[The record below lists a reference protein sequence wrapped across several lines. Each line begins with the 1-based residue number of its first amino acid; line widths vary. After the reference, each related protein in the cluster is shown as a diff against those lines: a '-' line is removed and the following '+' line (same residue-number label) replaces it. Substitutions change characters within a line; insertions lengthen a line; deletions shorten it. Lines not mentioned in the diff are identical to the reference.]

1 MIDLKKYKVEKNK
14 PLVGLEDLSL
24 KASTEGIVLL
34 KNDNNLL
41 PLKDK
46 EISVFGRIQFDYYKS
61 GTGSGGLVN
70 VLDVPSITECLL
82 ENPLITLNKDVLDYY
97 EEWVTENPY
106 NAGNGQWASEPW
118 CQTEM
123 TLPEDLVKNSTKS
136 SDTAVVVIGRTAGE
150 DRDNYMG
157 KGSYLLSDEEEAML
171 SIVSKYYKKIAVVL
185 NVGNVIDMTFVDKYN
200 ITSVMYAWHGG
211 GLGARGI
218 ASALTGLV
226 TPSGKLVDTI
236 AKDVQDY
243 PSTKN
248 FGDNV
253 KNIYAEDIY
262 VGYRYFNT
270 FNTDAIRYPFGFGL
284 SYTKFETTLVNVKQQ
299 DLNVVIE
306 VKVKNIGNTF
316 GKEVVQIYCNPACG
330 NLGRPKTELVAFAKT
345 KELKVSEEQTI
356 TLTVNMNNIATY
368 DDCGASG
375 NKNCSVLEAGE
386 YVFNIGLD
394 SLNLKE
400 VLTVNLDKTI
410 VVKKHLE
417 ACSPKESFKRLTAK
431 VVNGKY
437 VESYEDTPTRTYDL
451 EARYEETA
459 PKLIKLNDNKYTLE
473 DVYNKKCTMDEFIG
487 SLTDLELSEI
497 VRGEGMSSPKV
508 TSGTASAFGG
518 VTQKLLDR
526 KVPIMCCADGP
537 SGIRMDSGQLA
548 TSLPNGTMLACTF
561 NFDLVSDLYAV
572 LGVELRN
579 YNVDVLLGPGM
590 NIHRHP
596 LNGRNFEYF
605 SEDPLVTGIMATAY
619 TYGLQR
625 SGAFGTLKHLACN
638 SQETARF
645 DADSILSERALRD
658 IYIKGFEIAI
668 KMGDSKAIMT
678 SYNPIN
684 GIWGAG
690 QHDINYQIV
699 RRDWGFDGVIVTDW
713 WAKMNDDN
721 GEGTK
726 ANTKAMIRSTNDV
739 YMVVG
744 DSVSNANND
753 NTIESLE
760 NKSLNKA
767 YLQLCAK
774 NICNFALNTKAFY
787 RNIDKELANKY
798 YKLNNWYEV
807 SGNDSSETL
816 LSKVEINGKDF
827 KEFNPLVNSYNI
839 PYEITSLKTDKDA
852 VIKNNKNS
860 YVVSIDNNVYY
871 FNSNK
876 TAKVSKLIDLEKCVN
891 KEVFNVENK
900 PWVACNININNFS
913 YKTDKIVINEFID
926 NCLEKEYISFPLQIN
941 GDGKYVFVMKISCET
956 SQLAQ
961 VPFSLF
967 IDYENRSTITT
978 GATNGNIIDVNS
990 HLILSEGLHQFTI
1003 RFNKSGVKIKEI
1015 IVMRHG

>member
-1 MIDLKKYKVEKNK
+1 MINLKNYKVEMNK
-14 PLVGLEDLSL
+14 PLQGLDDLSL
-24 KASTEGIVLL
+24 KASVEGIVLL
-34 KNDNNLL
+34 KNDNAVL
-41 PLKDK
+41 PLVDK
-46 EISVFGRIQFDYYKS
+46 KISVFGRIQFDYYKS

-82 ENPLITLNKDVLDYY
+82 ENPLVSLNEEVLNCY

-118 CQTEM
+118 CQNEM
-123 TLPEDLVKNSTKS
+123 ILDENLVKKS
-136 SDTAVVVIGRTAGE
+136 SQTSDTAVIIIGRTAGE
-150 DRDNYMG
+150 DRDNYIG
-157 KGSYLLSDEEEAML
+157 KGSYLLSDDEEAML
-171 SIVSKYYKKIAVVL
+171 SLVSKYYKKTVVVL
-185 NVGNVIDMTFVDKYN
+185 NVGNVIDMSFVDKYN
-200 ITSVMYAWHGG
+200 ISSVVYAWHGG

-218 ASALTGLV
+218 ASTLTGLC
-226 TPSGKLVDTI
+226 TPSGRLVDTI
-236 AKDVQDY
+236 AKNVQDY

-248 FGDNV
+248 FGDHV
-253 KNIYAEDIY
+253 KNIYSEDIY

-270 FNTDAIRYPFGFGL
+270 FNTDAIAYPFGFGL
-284 SYTKFETTLVNVKQQ
+284 SYTKFETVIVSANQK
-299 DLNVVIE
+299 DLSINIK
-306 VKVKNIGNTF
+306 VKVKNVGETF
-316 GKEVVQIYCNPACG
+316 GKEVIQIYCNPACG

-345 KELKVSEEQTI
+345 NELQVNEEQI
-356 TLTVNMNNIATY
+356 IELTVNMNNIATY

-375 NKNCSVLEAGE
+375 NKNCSVLEAGN
-386 YVFNIGLD
+386 YVFNLGLD

-400 VLTVNLDKTI
+400 IISVNLEKTI
-410 VVKKHLE
+410 VVSKHLE
-417 ACSPKESFKRLTAK
+417 SCSPKEAFKRLTAK
-431 VVNGKY
+431 LVDGKY
-437 VESYEDTPTRTYDL
+437 VECYEDSPKRSYDL
-451 EARYEETA
+451 EERYEQTA
-459 PKLIKLNDNKYTLE
+459 PKLINTNDKKYTLE
-473 DVYNKKCTMDEFIG
+473 DVYNKKCTIDEFIG
-487 SLTDLELSEI
+487 SLTDIELSEI

-526 KVPIMCCADGP
+526 KIPVMCCADGP

-605 SEDPLVTGIMATAY
+605 SEDPLITGIMATAY

-668 KMGDSKAIMT
+668 KMGNSKAIMT

-684 GIWGAG
+684 GIWGAS

-721 GEGTK
+721 SEGTK

-739 YMVVG
+739 YMVVS
-744 DSVSNANND
+744 DSVSNANSD
-753 NTIESLE
+753 NTLESLE
-760 NKSLNKA
+760 NKTLNKS

-774 NICNFALNTKAFY
+774 NICNFALNTKAFH
-787 RNIDKELANKY
+787 RNMGKQLENNDY
-798 YKLNNWYEV
+798 QLNNWYEV
-807 SGNDSSETL
+807 KTENKEETL
-816 LSKVEINGKDF
+816 LTEVKLNGEIF
-827 KEFNPLVNSYNI
+827 SAFNPLINSYNV
-839 PYEITSLKTDKDA
+839 PFEIKTFETNKEA
-852 VIKNNKNS
+852 VIYNNNNS
-860 YVVSIDNNVYY
+860 YIVNMNSNLYY
-871 FNSNK
+871 FNNNK
-876 TAKVSKLIDLEKCVN
+876 TAKVSKLIDLESCVN

-900 PWVACNININNFS
+900 PWVACNININNYS
-913 YKTDKIVINEFID
+913 NKTEKIIINEFID
-926 NCLEKEYISFPLQIN
+926 NCLEKEYISYPLQIN
-941 GDGKYVFVMKISCET
+941 ADGKYVFVMKISCET

-967 IDYENRSTITT
+967 IDYENKSTITT

-1015 IVMRHG
+1015 VVMRHG